1 MLMDW
6 ERFLESIVGIIRTKQ
21 NPAALLEIRGK
32 YYELLARLIPASV
45 ILKRIASRLVDSTP
59 SRATQMEIVHWAAV
73 YDQKMRRGGKEIV
86 PLEAFTA
93 RCMALLAQAR
103 HSCIVFY
110 SKPSNP
116 SIHSNYSFI
125 HSFIHSFNHSFIHSI
140 SISLTHL
147 YHQQTLQRQ
156 YKPHSFFFFSYSSF
170 AFPAPRLSQR
180 QNGITTVSAAM
191 APRIAYSVYPLPQ
204 TTPFYPERTGQTQIV
219 RFLKDRKGSQRGG
232 QTTRMRHFL
241 VLVERVLVHRTTR
254 FQVAEL
260 ARNRS
265 HVLLELFSTTHHLT
279 PSIPYAGSSSISI
292 GNSTSI
298 SKPS

>member
-110 SKPSNP
+110 SKLSNP
-116 SIHSNYSFI
+116 SIHSNHSFI
-125 HSFIHSFNHSFIHSI
+125 HSFIHFNLSFSH
-140 SISLTHL
+140 THVSPTNTSKTV
-147 YHQQTLQRQ
+147 QTPFLLLL
-156 YKPHSFFFFSYSSF
+156 FLFLL
-170 AFPAPRLSQR
+170 RLSS
-180 QNGITTVSAAM
+180 T
-191 APRIAYSVYPLPQ
+191 Q
-204 TTPFYPERTGQTQIV
+204 TQPTPERIHHRQ
-219 RFLKDRKGSQRGG
+219 RRNGSQN
-232 QTTRMRHFL
+232 
-241 VLVERVLVHRTTR
+241 RVLRLPITPNNTHST
-254 FQVAEL
+254 QNEL
-260 ARNRS
+260 ARRR
-265 HVLLELFSTTHHLT
+265 
-279 PSIPYAGSSSISI
+279 
-292 GNSTSI
+292 
-298 SKPS
+298 

>member
-110 SKPSNP
+110 SKPSIDP
-116 SIHSNYSFI
+116 SIQIIHSFTSFIHPFPFIPSFI
-125 HSFIHSFNHSFIHSI
+125 HSLQ
-140 SISLTHL
+140 SLFLSHTPVSPTNTSKTV
-147 YHQQTLQRQ
+147 QTPFLLLL
-156 YKPHSFFFFSYSSF
+156 FLFLL
-170 AFPAPRLSQR
+170 RLSS
-180 QNGITTVSAAM
+180 T
-191 APRIAYSVYPLPQ
+191 Q
-204 TTPFYPERTGQTQIV
+204 TQPTPERNHHRQ
-219 RFLKDRKGSQRGG
+219 RRNGSQN
-232 QTTRMRHFL
+232 
-241 VLVERVLVHRTTR
+241 RVLRLPITPNNTHST
-254 FQVAEL
+254 QNEL
-260 ARNRS
+260 ARRR
-265 HVLLELFSTTHHLT
+265 
-279 PSIPYAGSSSISI
+279 
-292 GNSTSI
+292 
-298 SKPS
+298 

>member
-1 MLMDW
+1 MDW

-110 SKPSNP
+110 SKRSIHPSIQIIHSFLSFHSFTSISLSLTHTCITNKHFKDSTNPIPSSSFLIPPSPFQHPDSANARTESPPSAPQWLPESRTP
-116 SIHSNYSFI
+116 SIHYP
-125 HSFIHSFNHSFIHSI
+125 
-140 SISLTHL
+140 
-147 YHQQTLQRQ
+147 QQHT
-156 YKPHSFFFFSYSSF
+156 
-170 AFPAPRLSQR
+170 
-180 QNGITTVSAAM
+180 
-191 APRIAYSVYPLPQ
+191 
-204 TTPFYPERTGQTQIV
+204 FYPERTGQTQIV
-219 RFLKDRKGSQRGG
+219 
-232 QTTRMRHFL
+232 
-241 VLVERVLVHRTTR
+241 
-254 FQVAEL
+254 
-260 ARNRS
+260 
-265 HVLLELFSTTHHLT
+265 
-279 PSIPYAGSSSISI
+279 
-292 GNSTSI
+292 
-298 SKPS
+298 